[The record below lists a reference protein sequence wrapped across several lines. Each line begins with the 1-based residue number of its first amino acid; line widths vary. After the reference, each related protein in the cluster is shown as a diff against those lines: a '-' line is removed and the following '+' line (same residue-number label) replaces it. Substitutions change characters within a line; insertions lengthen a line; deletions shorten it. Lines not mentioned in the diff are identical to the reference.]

1 MKIANSSSLDVYLMG
16 DLAVCQRATFHCLES
31 MPRMHGYPIGKD
43 SGTITQLSEA
53 HIPAPSVSSA
63 FDFHLFSSMRTLCSA
78 WFLFPCLPLSA
89 LHRSASYYPTSKKML
104 GYFPISLQRS
114 VCLYHR
120 ASPATIIQSNS

>member
-1 MKIANSSSLDVYLMG
+1 MG

-53 HIPAPSVSSA
+53 RIPAPSVSSA

-78 WFLFPCLPLSA
+78 WFLFPYLLGSEF
-89 LHRSASYYPTSKKML
+89 RKM
-104 GYFPISLQRS
+104 
-114 VCLYHR
+114 
-120 ASPATIIQSNS
+120 SPGRKQEWSCG